1 MGREQSGANVQAQR
15 AQATLC
21 AALDDVV
28 EDVAPLDGAA
38 VGEND
43 DRAAKLQSFV
53 AITGADEAIARNVL
67 ASAQWSLE
75 DCLEAHFLLQRPG
88 GETHPI
94 YLPDPV
100 EGAPAKWEASGPAA
114 EATAGLFGG
123 FGGDVRAGEAPP
135 TPLVDGAGVDKEGT
149 PGTETPK

>member
-75 DCLEAHFLLQRPG
+75 DCLEVHFLLQRSDA
-88 GETHPI
+88 
-94 YLPDPV
+94 PDPLDDV
-100 EGAPAKWEASGPAA
+100 PWEASAADGATASAA
-114 EATAGLFGG
+114 EATAGLFGE